1 MFPIPVWPL
10 RWESR
15 FVGHL
20 CSCCAPESTSSL
32 AKLLGIQPQISRW
45 PLKMLMPTSFD
56 TPLPRD
62 ASPRL
67 DCQPEFSP
75 CSPLAHRSSQSGS
88 HLARSGTPL
97 LKETPPQWTGSS
109 PLSVQH
115 SLPRDSSSSAPPRSA
130 FASPREPCPAQPVT
144 GRNHS
149 GSLQSMIGLW
159 SPSEPTGAES
169 TPSAHNAASCP
180 SAAQVPASRTPVGPS
195 PSAVSIPVQA
205 PASTGPTEIPGHP
218 P

>member
-1 MFPIPVWPL
+1 VFPIPVLPL
-10 RWESR
+10 RSESG
-15 FVGHL
+15 FVGLL

-62 ASPRL
+62 ASPRPK
-67 DCQPEFSP
+67 CQPEFAP
-75 CSPLAHRSSQSGS
+75 CSPLAHRSSKSGS
-88 HLARSGTPL
+88 HYARSGTPL

-109 PLSVQH
+109 PLSVEQ
-115 SLPRDSSSSAPPRSA
+115 SLPRDSSSSAPPQSA

-159 SPSEPTGAES
+159 SPFEPTGAES
-169 TPSAHNAASCP
+169 MHLAHNAASCP

-195 PSAVSIPVQA
+195 PSAVSIPLQA